1 MKIKHYMI
9 FSILFS
15 VIHTT
20 SCDLLN
26 KCVFKAIQPFDF
38 NNLL

>member
-15 VIHTT
+15 LMHT